1 MEYHRARP
9 LSSFLRGL
17 SPRKR
22 GGNPLR
28 RRRSATPTTSD
39 PPDHVL
45 GTFLAGRLEV
55 LAGKVTG
62 VSGRAQTTGATER
75 EVLLTR
81 PVILL
86 ILIAFASLF
95 GFQLLLSVVPLY
107 ADEAGGGSSG
117 AGLATAAFMLSTV
130 LTQIQMP
137 RILDRYGYR
146 RTLAAGLLF
155 LGVPALFYAYAKML
169 VPILA
174 VTLLRGVG
182 FGIVT
187 VVFAALVVELAP
199 PGRRGEALGLLGIAI
214 TLPNIF
220 CNALGLWLVGQ
231 FGYGVVFLLGGV
243 APLLGLGMVAGIR
256 SAATSGKEEEGAGF
270 FAGLGRTPLLRIF
283 LLFAATTMAGGVV
296 LTFLPLA
303 VPGSGAFSAAS
314 ALLVVGITS
323 TASRWWA
330 GRFGDRRD
338 PRLLLAP
345 GLLACATGMVC
356 LPLGGVVL
364 LVGAVL
370 FGTGFGLLQNA
381 TLILMMGRVSKSEYG
396 LGSTLWNAAF
406 DTGTGIGAF
415 SFGFVISAV
424 GFSWSFFICS
434 ALVASALLLV
444 ILDYSSTQ
452 D

>member
-1 MEYHRARP
+1 M
-9 LSSFLRGL
+9 
-17 SPRKR
+17 
-22 GGNPLR
+22 
-28 RRRSATPTTSD
+28 
-39 PPDHVL
+39 
-45 GTFLAGRLEV
+45 
-55 LAGKVTG
+55 
-62 VSGRAQTTGATER
+62 
-75 EVLLTR
+75 LTR
-81 PVILL
+81 PVVLL
-86 ILIAFASLF
+86 TFVAFAALF

-137 RILDRYGYR
+137 RILGRYGYR

-155 LGVPALFYAYAKML
+155 LGVPALFYAYAQTL

-174 VTLLRGVG
+174 VTLVRGVG
-182 FGIVT
+182 FGIIT

-199 PGRRGEALGLLGIAI
+199 PGRTGEALGLIGVAI
-214 TLPNIF
+214 TLPTIF

-231 FGYGVVFLLGGV
+231 FGYGIVFLLGGV

-256 SAATSGKEEEGAGF
+256 SAAPSEEEGGAGF
-270 FAGLGRTPLLRIF
+270 FAGLGRAPLLRIL
-283 LLFAATTMAGGVV
+283 LLFAATTMAGGGV

-303 VPGSGAFSAAS
+303 VPGSGFFSAAG
-314 ALLVVGITS
+314 ALLVVGVTS

-338 PRLLLAP
+338 PRLLLTP
-345 GLLACATGMVC
+345 GILACAAGMVC

-406 DTGTGIGAF
+406 DAGTGIGAF
-415 SFGFVISAV
+415 AFGFVISAV
-424 GFSWSFFICS
+424 GFSWSFFICA

>member
-1 MEYHRARP
+1 
-9 LSSFLRGL
+9 
-17 SPRKR
+17 
-22 GGNPLR
+22 
-28 RRRSATPTTSD
+28 
-39 PPDHVL
+39 
-45 GTFLAGRLEV
+45 
-55 LAGKVTG
+55 
-62 VSGRAQTTGATER
+62 
-75 EVLLTR
+75 LLTR

-86 ILIAFASLF
+86 TLVAFAALF

-137 RILDRYGYR
+137 RILGRYGYR

-155 LGVPALFYAYAKML
+155 LGVPALFYAYAQML

-199 PGRRGEALGLLGIAI
+199 PGRRGEALGLLGVAI

-231 FGYGVVFLLGGV
+231 FGYGVVFVLGGV
-243 APLLGLGMVAGIR
+243 APLLGLVMVIGIR
-256 SAATSGKEEEGAGF
+256 SAAPSEKGEEEEGAGF
-270 FAGLGRTPLLRIF
+270 FAGLGRAPLLRIF

-424 GFSWSFFICS
+424 GFSWSFFIC
-434 ALVASALLLV
+434 AAMVTSALLLV
-444 ILDYSSTQ
+444 ILDYASTQ
-452 D
+452 DGP